1 MAKGRKKNT
10 TNKNDLKIAYTP
22 KTEEEKEKILRQ
34 LIKDLKS
41 GKKTVPVSYPNER
54 WRI

>member
-22 KTEEEKEKILRQ
+22 ISEEEKERRIRQ

-41 GKKTVPVSYPNER
+41 GKKTVPVSYPNQR
-54 WRI
+54 WKI